1 MIFRAKEKFGGG
13 GPRLR
18 LGNGRRRGERRGGPI
33 CIRNDERSGRW
44 HSVWPRCGDI
54 GHLLTPEATDP
65 PRLVRF
71 SLSPHDPL
79 PPFSCP
85 PNAERVFV
93 TRIYPSL
100 SLSLSLRH
108 LAFLLLVVI
117 GKHFRWME
125 EICTDT
131 NYILCTKIYIYICKK
146 NKAKIKYKER
156 MLNSFIILTI

>member
-18 LGNGRRRGERRGGPI
+18 LGNGGRRGERRGGPI

-100 SLSLSLRH
+100 SLSLSISTPPCVSPSRCNWQ
-108 LAFLLLVVI
+108 AFPMDGRNMHGYELHSLY
-117 GKHFRWME
+117 E
-125 EICTDT
+125 
-131 NYILCTKIYIYICKK
+131 NIYIHLQKK
-146 NKAKIKYKER
+146 
-156 MLNSFIILTI
+156 